1 MQGMIEKWLTED
13 HRIDLPKLFTHLG
26 FKLFRQ
32 EATHYIFKG
41 GGSHYV
47 VLYSDKEYLY
57 YTIERPEEKLSASD
71 LITAYVSKTEG
82 ENKEMLWD
90 KVDAYYKMVLE
101 NESLLMANDTDKS
114 IKSVPKDF
122 NHFLDY
128 GLPLDQN
135 ADGLYA
141 SSEDLGPF
149 EGRIVQDKEG
159 EVLFPLFNIQN
170 EVCGYFADTDK
181 GVLPFRESAINHSL
195 WYSNIPKK
203 IDGLFLFKDPKEAL
217 AFHRKFSLNNV
228 VYLALGAI
236 NTQTTRILFQ
246 IQRLTKVDKLF
257 LSFTGDKKLEGYL
270 RDLHFISY
278 VEDSNF
284 KLSLTDR
291 DMALH
296 FPMGNEK
303 SFSRF
308 YNHTRRFNTELAQS
322 FMKYNKIIDQN
333 RLNRYSIM
341 VSKDGEQIKVR
352 LPLEANAIRLLVWS
366 YYKNYLDKAIE
377 ILKPTSHNWYSEWES
392 TEGRPQKGKEGQW
405 KDYRIAM

>member
-1 MQGMIEKWLTED
+1 MIEKWLTED

-26 FKLFRQ
+26 FKLFQ
-32 EATHYIFKG
+32 KEATHYIFKG
-41 GGSHYV
+41 GGSYYV
-47 VLYSDKEYLY
+47 VLYSDKAYLY

-90 KVDAYYKMVLE
+90 KVDAFY
-101 NESLLMANDTDKS
+101 NEVIRTEDLLISDTTKNTMET
-114 IKSVPKDF
+114 VGKDF
-122 NHFLDY
+122 NHFIDY
-128 GLPLDQN
+128 GLPLNQN
-135 ADGLYA
+135 ADWPYA

-159 EVLFPLFNIQN
+159 KVLFPLFNIQN

-181 GVLPFRESAINHSL
+181 GVLPFRESAITHSL

-257 LSFTGDKKLEGYL
+257 LSFTGNKKLEGYL

-278 VEDSNF
+278 VEDSDF

-303 SFSRF
+303 SFSKF
-308 YNHTRRFNTELAQS
+308 YNHTRQFNAELAQS
-322 FMKYNKIIDQN
+322 FMKYNKIIDQS

-392 TEGRPQKGKEGQW
+392 TEGQQQKGKEGQW